1 MSSNRHIRTAKIL
14 SLNCTLTMTKM
25 KILIVEDE
33 AAIRGMLTI
42 VLEQA
47 GFTAIA
53 ATEVESAQKILAD
66 SYPDLILLDWMLP
79 GTSGVEWARR
89 LKKDLSYKDLPIILL
104 TARGEEEDKVRG
116 LEIGADDYLTKPF
129 SPKELVARIRAVLR
143 RSGKLQGATQIT
155 LGDLILDTEQHR
167 LTIGE
172 QQLDVS
178 PTEFRLM
185 QFFMTHP
192 NKVFSRTQLLDQVWG
207 RNVYIEE
214 RTVDVH
220 IRRLRKILGDYGK
233 EDLVQTVRGFGY
245 RFSLID

>member
-1 MSSNRHIRTAKIL
+1 
-14 SLNCTLTMTKM
+14 MTR
-25 KILIVEDE
+25 ISVLVVEDE
-33 AAIRGMLTI
+33 DAIRDMLVM

-47 GFTAIA
+47 GFH
-53 ATEVESAQKILAD
+53 ATGISDAEQANKSLSDHQ
-66 SYPDLILLDWMLP
+66 PDLILLDWMLP
-79 GTSGVEWARR
+79 GMSGVEWARR
-89 LKKDLSYKDLPIILL
+89 LKKDQFCREIPIILL

-116 LEIGADDYLTKPF
+116 LEIGADDYMTKPF

-143 RSGKLQGATQIT
+143 RAGKIQDLAQIS
-155 LGDLILDTEQHR
+155 LGDIILDTEQHR
-167 LTIGE
+167 LTLGDK
-172 QQLDVS
+172 QLEVS

-192 NKVFSRTQLLDQVWG
+192 DKVYSRTQLLDQVWG
-207 RNVYIEE
+207 RSVYIEE

-220 IRRLRKILGDYGK
+220 IRRLRKILAEYGR